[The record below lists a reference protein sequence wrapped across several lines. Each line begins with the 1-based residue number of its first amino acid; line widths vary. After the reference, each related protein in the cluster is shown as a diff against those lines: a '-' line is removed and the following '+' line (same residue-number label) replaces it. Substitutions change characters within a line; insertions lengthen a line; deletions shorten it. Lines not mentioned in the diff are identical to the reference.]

1 MTLRATRSSCSNPL
15 DRNRLE
21 DHGLHS
27 TAQDTMRLRAVLLD
41 MDGTMVEQATT
52 TKFLNHA
59 CHKLGL
65 PVSAAQI
72 DQAYETVARSWITDS
87 TDFRL
92 QTRGAFVQLNC
103 EFLAALGVKRDL
115 DRLARRMQR
124 MWDRYPDEIEER
136 IYPDVK
142 GALRTL
148 RRKGFTLGVV
158 SHRHRALSLASLK
171 RHRLQQDFA
180 CVISPQVAGA
190 PRGKLD
196 LQMWQCA
203 LNEVNA
209 APAEVLHVDDDYEI
223 GVRGAI
229 QAGIRAVLID
239 RTGTSPPRR
248 DCEVVHDF
256 DDLLKL
262 VGL

>member
-1 MTLRATRSSCSNPL
+1 
-15 DRNRLE
+15 
-21 DHGLHS
+21 
-27 TAQDTMRLRAVLLD
+27 
-41 MDGTMVEQATT
+41 MVEQATT
-52 TKFLNHA
+52 TRFLGHV
-59 CHKLGL
+59 CFKLGV

-72 DQAYETVARSWITDS
+72 DQAYETVARSWITDFA
-87 TDFRL
+87 DLRL
-92 QTRGAFVQLNC
+92 QTREAFVQLNC

-115 DRLARRMQR
+115 NRLARRMQR

-136 IYPDVK
+136 IYPDVT

-148 RRKGFTLGVV
+148 RRKRLVLGVV

-171 RHRLQQDFA
+171 RHRLRKDFA

-196 LQMWQCA
+196 SQMWQCA
-203 LNEVNA
+203 LAGVGA
-209 APAEVLHVDDDYEI
+209 GAAEVLHVDDDYEI

-239 RTGTSPPRR
+239 RAGTSPPRR
-248 DCEVVHDF
+248 DCEVVRDF

-262 VGL
+262 IGP